1 MQNSLLSNPG
11 YNPIKFW
18 KKYGETP
25 EEGSLKYFTRPT
37 EVRARLNEIRMK
49 GLNSGIYDPRTQL
62 IDEEAYDKLRHSAKG
77 DLETYFTK
85 DGIINM
91 LNSISDATAVDT
103 NKNIGMAARGGQ
115 VKKMQE
121 VDQLLKTM
129 SL

>member
-1 MQNSLLSNPG
+1 
-11 YNPIKFW
+11 
-18 KKYGETP
+18 
-25 EEGSLKYFTRPT
+25 
-37 EVRARLNEIRMK
+37 MK

-115 VKKMQE
+115 VKNAGGGPAPKNNELIDLDLVMQGKDTRFIDGSYDE
-121 VDQLLKTM
+121 NKIKLHLKT
-129 SL
+129 